1 MLTTHHGQRNGTQDA
16 DRLFVSNVLSR
27 GVGGGMVEEEIALP
41 SCWHSITQIVVAR
54 KEIGIFGFVACVAGH
69 DFECVENGR
78 GVTKKWERSHSGF
91 G

>member
-27 GVGGGMVEEEIALP
+27 GVGAGMVEEEIALP

-54 KEIGIFGFVACVAGH
+54 KEIGIFGFVACH
-69 DFECVENGR
+69 DVVCVKNGR
-78 GVTKKWERSHSGF
+78 VTKKWERSHSGF